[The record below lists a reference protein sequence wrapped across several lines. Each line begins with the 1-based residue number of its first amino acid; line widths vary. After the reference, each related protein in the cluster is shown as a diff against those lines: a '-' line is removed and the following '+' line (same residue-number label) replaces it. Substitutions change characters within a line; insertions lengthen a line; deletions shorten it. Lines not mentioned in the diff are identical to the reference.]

1 VAEKLDA
8 VVVGG
13 GPNGLAAAIVLAQSG
28 LTVRLLE
35 AASKIGGGARSE
47 ELTLP
52 GFVHDLCSAIHPLA
66 AGSPFFRTLP
76 LERFGLEWIEP
87 EIALAHPLDNGRAAC
102 LRQSIPETMES
113 LGADG
118 RAYRRLM
125 EPLAREWEPLSQE
138 VLQPVPHWPRRPRL
152 LARFGLPALLPA
164 EVLARAL
171 FKSEPARA
179 LFAGLAAHSFLS
191 LRAPMSAAFGLIL
204 GAAGHAVGWPFPRGG
219 SQKIADA
226 LAAYFIELGGQIQT
240 DCRIATLEQLPATRA
255 TLLDVSPWQLAGMT
269 TLPSGYARRLG
280 RFRHAPGV
288 CKLDY
293 ALSAPIPWQAEG
305 CRRAGTVHL
314 GGTLQEVAASER
326 EVSRGRHARRPFV
339 LVAQQSRFDDT
350 RAPAG
355 QHTLWAY
362 CHVPHASTSDVSML
376 IEEQIERFAPGFRNC
391 ILARRVTLP
400 ADFERRNAN
409 LVGGDIN
416 GGNCDWFQ
424 LLARPVLSL
433 TPYRTPLDGV
443 YLCSASTPPG
453 GGVHGMCGW
462 NAAQALLREVFGKK
476 LR

>member
-1 VAEKLDA
+1 MPAKLDA
-8 VVVGG
+8 VIVGG
-13 GPNGLAAAIVLAQSG
+13 GPNGLAAAVVLAQAG
-28 LTVRLLE
+28 LGVRLLE
-35 AASKIGGGARSE
+35 AASTVGGGARSE

-66 AGSPFFRTLP
+66 AGSPFLSTLP
-76 LERFGLEWIEP
+76 LKRFGLDWIEP
-87 EIALAHPLDNGRAAC
+87 EIALAHPLGDGRAAC
-102 LRQSIPETMES
+102 LRQSVTDTMES

-118 RAYRRLM
+118 QAYRRLM
-125 EPLAREWEPLSQE
+125 EPLAREWELLAQE
-138 VLQPVPHWPRRPRL
+138 VLQPVLHWPRRPRL
-152 LARFGLPALLPA
+152 LARFGFRALLPA
-164 EVLARAL
+164 EVLAKAL

-191 LRAPMSAAFGLIL
+191 LRAPLSAAFGIIL
-204 GAAGHAVGWPFPRGG
+204 GVAGHAVGWPLPRGG

-226 LAAYFIELGGQIQT
+226 LAAYFTELGGQIQT
-240 DCRIATLEQLPATRA
+240 DCRIDKLEQLPAARA
-255 TLLDVSPWQLAGMT
+255 TLLDVSPWQLARMT
-269 TLPSGYARRLG
+269 TLPSGYAGRLR

-293 ALSAPIPWQAEG
+293 ALSAPIPWLAEG
-305 CRRAGTVHL
+305 CRRAGTVHV
-314 GGTLQEVAASER
+314 GGTLEEVTASER
-326 EVSRGRHARRPFV
+326 EVTRGRHAGRPFV
-339 LVAQQSRFDDT
+339 LVAQQSLFDNT

-362 CHVPHASTSDVSML
+362 CHVPHASTFDASMQV
-376 IEEQIERFAPGFRNC
+376 EEQIERFAPGFRDC

-424 LLARPVLSL
+424 LLARPILSL
-433 TPYRTPLDGV
+433 TPYRTPLPGV

-462 NAAQALLREVFGKK
+462 NAAQAVLRQVFG
-476 LR
+476 RR